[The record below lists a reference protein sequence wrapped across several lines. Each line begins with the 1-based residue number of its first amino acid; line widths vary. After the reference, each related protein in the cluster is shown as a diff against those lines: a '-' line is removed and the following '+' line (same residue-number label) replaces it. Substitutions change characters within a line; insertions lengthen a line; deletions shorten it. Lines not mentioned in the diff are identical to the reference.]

1 MLICLPWQL
10 NTFLNPDFCAG
21 KNILATCPWEI
32 CQNKICFYC
41 ESLEY
46 NRWIYGGGR
55 GAFWSPHPWGPRV
68 NIYTFINIMP
78 TFISQAI
85 TVTFIIGIFHFPF
98 HHTGYYSDFT
108 AQFIRTWVVGILQW
122 FHHTVYPDLGC
133 TDITVISPH
142 SLSGPGLYGYYSDFT
157 AQFIRTWVVR
167 ILQWFH
173 HTVYP
178 DLGCTDIT
186 VISPHSLSRPGL

>member
-142 SLSGPGLYGYYSDFT
+142 SLSGPGLYGYYSDFAKGNFT
-157 AQFIRTWVVR
+157 YLNWTRQMWCVCEKRYVFSHSGYHGSRVF
-167 ILQWFH
+167 L
-173 HTVYP
+173 
-178 DLGCTDIT
+178 LGN
-186 VISPHSLSRPGL
+186 V